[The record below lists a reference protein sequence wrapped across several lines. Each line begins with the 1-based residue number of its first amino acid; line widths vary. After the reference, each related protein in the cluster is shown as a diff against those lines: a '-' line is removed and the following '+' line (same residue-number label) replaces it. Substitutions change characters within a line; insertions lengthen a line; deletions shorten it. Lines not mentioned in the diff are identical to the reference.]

1 MKFQNSVYLH
11 MALFL
16 MFLISIKFTNS
27 QEIEE
32 LIEPKCDG
40 KTIKYSIFANLSEY
54 LENENNTDNREIF
67 KSLNDLKTKR
77 VGALSDLYFDTSK
90 FDNITR
96 YDSYEEMVED
106 LRHYKLDAIIVDD
119 GKGNITQMFTNG
131 ISKISDLVELIQIGF
146 GVQKDNKELTEQINN
161 LLQDKNYL
169 TIMNSE
175 RAKWLGINYLIKTLD
190 RNLTGENGTLN
201 VSVRLKNEPYSYRDE
216 NGNILGSEISFLYA
230 LAKQNGYNL
239 NLIEADTYDEQIRCL
254 KNKSADIAAGFFQIR
269 DDKRDE
275 INFSNPMH
283 PCGLIA
289 FIRYENLEDNIEWDF
304 YESIEEL
311 NGEDLGVFKDSSFVD
326 LTSNNFKDSEI
337 KEYESTFELYQALL
351 LEEIEGF
358 LIDEPSAEYF
368 ELLYPDRLTYF
379 RENFEEN
386 EYAFGVQG
394 NDLLNEF
401 NEFLSNVN
409 KKEIYDKWNVADTS
423 KLKIDKNLNKSAPLI
438 NAGFVMNLKPLCYK
452 DGDEILG
459 YEIELLYKFAKEKGY
474 NINLM
479 EINTPE
485 RISFIQDKKANIT
498 GGWFTASDERKK
510 LINFTTPIHNAGTVL
525 AVRTDIKKDTVK
537 IQIVD
542 ELNNKKSNNAADIQV
557 LFPNKNITTTSNCV
571 FPEKYDDTI
580 LINCTISD
588 LNNIDP
594 YIEGFEYHNTSDKM
608 FLAFATLELN
618 NFFQANSIIPEHK
631 DIIIE
636 SNKTNIV
643 CTSPLNTTTDLN
655 TANNT
660 YPTNNNTNA
669 SSTSNNTN
677 STDPGDNIDPLLK
690 KSSSSGGLSGGAI
703 AGIVVA
709 SVVAFLAIVG
719 ITLCCLKKKP
729 EKIPLEEN
737 RANASAQ
744 DMKIPDV

>member
-106 LRHYKLDAIIVDD
+106 LRHYKLDAIIEDD

-201 VSVRLKNEPYSYRDE
+201 VIVRLKNEPNSYKGE
-216 NGNILGSEISFLYA
+216 NGEILGSEISFLYA

-275 INFSNPMH
+275 INFSNPMY

-452 DGDEILG
+452 EGDEILG

-537 IQIVD
+537 IQVVD

-594 YIEGFEYHNTSDKM
+594 YTEGFEYHNTSDKM

>member
-119 GKGNITQMFTNG
+119 GKGNITQMFTND

-452 DGDEILG
+452 EGDEILG

-537 IQIVD
+537 IQVVD

-594 YIEGFEYHNTSDKM
+594 YTEGFEYHNTSDKM

-655 TANNT
+655 TTNNT

-669 SSTSNNTN
+669 SSTFNNTN

>member
-119 GKGNITQMFTNG
+119 GKGNITQMFTND

-452 DGDEILG
+452 EGDEILG

-537 IQIVD
+537 IQVVD

-655 TANNT
+655 TTNNT

>member
-119 GKGNITQMFTNG
+119 GKGNITQMFTND

-161 LLQDKNYL
+161 LLQDKNYI

-326 LTSNNFKDSEI
+326 LTSNNFKDSKI

-452 DGDEILG
+452 EGDEILG

-537 IQIVD
+537 IQVVD

-594 YIEGFEYHNTSDKM
+594 YTEGFEYHNTSDKM

-669 SSTSNNTN
+669 SSTFNNTN